1 MSTRERFIE
10 TTRALLEA
18 QGYHGTGLN
27 QIVTESGAPKGSL
40 YYHFPDG
47 KEELTVQAIERAG
60 EAVVERIHANLSV
73 TPVLSVALRSF
84 VERIADGVEASD
96 YQSGGPLQTVALE
109 TATSSERVNQAC
121 RAAYTRLQGAFADR
135 IAAAGYGPAQA
146 AELAT
151 FITAA
156 IEGGIMLSR
165 TYHTGEPLRLV
176 ARQLGDYLQAVPPA
190 ENGAAADMAGE
201 LS

>member
-18 QGYHGTGLN
+18 QGYHATGLN
-27 QIVTESGAPKGSL
+27 QIVAESGAPKGSL

-47 KEELTVQAIERAG
+47 KEELTVRAIERAG
-60 EAVVERIHANLSV
+60 EIVVERIRANLSV
-73 TPVLSVALRSF
+73 TPVLSIALRAF
-84 VERIADGVEASD
+84 VERIAAGVEASG

-109 TATSSERVNQAC
+109 TATSSEPVNLAC
-121 RAAYTRLQGAFADR
+121 RAAYTQLQAAFADR
-135 IAAAGYGPAQA
+135 IAAAGYEPAKA

-151 FITAA
+151 FVTAA

-176 ARQLGDYLQAVPPA
+176 ARQLGAYLQAVPPA
-190 ENGAAADMAGE
+190 ESGVAAGVAGE
-201 LS
+201 Q